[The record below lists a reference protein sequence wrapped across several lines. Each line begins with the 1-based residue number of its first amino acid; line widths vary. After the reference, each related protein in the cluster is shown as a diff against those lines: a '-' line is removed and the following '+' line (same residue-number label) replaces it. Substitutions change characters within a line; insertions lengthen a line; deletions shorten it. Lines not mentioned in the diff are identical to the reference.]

1 MGITPIVY
9 RFLDIFA
16 SVAIK
21 KKYIIPVDYSYSTQL
36 KGKCL
41 SIIYPFV
48 YLCFPVDREGKFCYD
63 GIYSSRDLGFS
74 AFAVSAFLVCCL
86 SDFLPVLPAYAILI
100 LRTIR

>member
-21 KKYIIPVDYSYSTQL
+21 KKYIIPVGYSHSTQL

-41 SIIYPFV
+41 GVRRSFRIS
-48 YLCFPVDREGKFCYD
+48 CFPVDREGEFCYD
-63 GIYSSRDLGFS
+63 GIYSNRDLGFS
-74 AFAVSAFLVCCL
+74 AFVASAFLVCGL
-86 SDFLPVLPAYAILI
+86 SEFFYLFCPLMRFSY
-100 LRTIR
+100 